1 MKKVSVI
8 IPMYNA
14 EPYICQ
20 CVQSVMSQTWENLEI
35 LVIDDGSKDQG
46 LKICEE
52 LGSTDGRI
60 RILTQRNRGVSAA
73 RNRGIEEADGEY
85 IFFLDSDDVI
95 HPCLIEALVRGAERF
110 QAEMAF
116 CGYVRLD
123 DREMEERLC
132 RDSENKDAAQ
142 RKERLTRASEKER
155 AVQRKERLIKTSEN
169 ACTVRWETAEQKK
182 TEEWFH
188 IRFERELSG
197 IGGKLIRRDFIGGQ
211 RFYERL
217 ASGED
222 TIFLYELC
230 RRQVKLAFADAEWYY
245 YRIRPDSVTHS
256 YDMGSIRQK
265 LRVYERIRD
274 QEIRIGHQDWALKWE
289 RGLVW
294 NILSMYLAMRN
305 RKDQKNSRYLKRRM
319 LMEMRNPVYRQLSA
333 GMKVLFFGLLAGCS
347 FPPFRAL
354 WVMKQKICH
363 TY

>member
-35 LVIDDGSKDQG
+35 LVIDDGSTDQE

-110 QAEMAF
+110 QAGMAF

-123 DREMEERLC
+123 DREMEERL
-132 RDSENKDAAQ
+132 
-142 RKERLTRASEKER
+142 T
-155 AVQRKERLIKTSEN
+155 KTSEN
-169 ACTVRWETAEQKK
+169 ACTVRWEVAEQKK
-182 TEEWFH
+182 TEAWFH

-245 YRIRPDSVTHS
+245 YRIHPDSVTHS
-256 YDMGSIRQK
+256 YDMSSIWQK

-294 NILSMYLAMRN
+294 NILSTYLVMRN

-319 LMEMRNPVYRQLSA
+319 LLEMKNPVYRQLSA

-347 FPPFRAL
+347 FPPVRAL

>member
-20 CVQSVMSQTWENLEI
+20 CVQSVKSQTWENLEI
-35 LVIDDGSKDQG
+35 LVIDDGSTDQG
-46 LKICEE
+46 LRICEE

-95 HPCLIEALVRGAERF
+95 HPCLIEALVKGAERF
-110 QAEMAF
+110 QAGMAF

-123 DREMEERLC
+123 DREMEERL
-132 RDSENKDAAQ
+132 
-142 RKERLTRASEKER
+142 T
-155 AVQRKERLIKTSEN
+155 KTSEN

-333 GMKVLFFGLLAGCS
+333 GMKVLLFGLLAGCS

>member
-8 IPMYNA
+8 ITMYNA
-14 EPYICQ
+14 ESYIRQ
-20 CVQSVMSQTWENLEI
+20 CMQSVMSQTWDDLEI
-35 LVIDDGSKDQG
+35 LVIDDGSADQG

-52 LGSTDGRI
+52 LGRMDGRI
-60 RILTQRNRGVSAA
+60 QILTQKNRGVSAA

-110 QAEMAF
+110 QAGMTF
-116 CGYVRLD
+116 CSYVRLD

-132 RDSENKDAAQ
+132 RDSENKDAAL
-142 RKERLTRASEKER
+142 RKERLT
-155 AVQRKERLIKTSEN
+155 KTSEN

-197 IGGKLIRRDFIGGQ
+197 IGGKLIRRDCIGRQ

-222 TIFLYELC
+222 TIFLYDLC

-245 YRIRPDSVTHS
+245 YRIHPDSVTHS
-256 YDMGSIRQK
+256 YDMSSIRQK

-274 QEIRIGHQDWALKWE
+274 QEIRIGHQGWALKWE

-294 NILSMYLAMRN
+294 NILSM
-305 RKDQKNSRYLKRRM
+305 
-319 LMEMRNPVYRQLSA
+319 
-333 GMKVLFFGLLAGCS
+333 
-347 FPPFRAL
+347 
-354 WVMKQKICH
+354 
-363 TY
+363 

>member
-14 EPYICQ
+14 ESYIRQ
-20 CVQSVMSQTWENLEI
+20 CMQSVMSQTWDDLEI
-35 LVIDDGSKDQG
+35 LVIDDGSTDKG

-60 RILTQRNRGVSAA
+60 RILTQKNRGVSAA

-95 HPCLIEALVRGAERF
+95 HPCLIEALVKGAERF

-123 DREMEERLC
+123 DREMEERLV
-132 RDSENKDAAQ
+132 
-142 RKERLTRASEKER
+142 RASGKVY
-155 AVQRKERLIKTSEN
+155 A
-169 ACTVRWETAEQKK
+169 VRWETAEQKK

-197 IGGKLIRRDFIGGQ
+197 IGGKLIRRECIGRQ

-222 TIFLYELC
+222 TIFLYDLC

-245 YRIRPDSVTHS
+245 YRIHPDSVTHS
-256 YDMGSIRQK
+256 YDMSSIRQK
-265 LRVYERIRD
+265 LEVYERIRD
-274 QEIRIGHQDWALKWE
+274 QEIRIGHEEWALKWE

-294 NILSMYLAMRN
+294 NILSMYLVMRN
-305 RKDQKNSRYLKRRM
+305 RKDQKNSRYLKQRM
-319 LMEMRNPVYRQLSA
+319 LLEMKNPVYRQLSA

>member
-1 MKKVSVI
+1 M
-8 IPMYNA
+8 
-14 EPYICQ
+14 
-20 CVQSVMSQTWENLEI
+20 
-35 LVIDDGSKDQG
+35 
-46 LKICEE
+46 
-52 LGSTDGRI
+52 
-60 RILTQRNRGVSAA
+60 
-73 RNRGIEEADGEY
+73 
-85 IFFLDSDDVI
+85 I

-110 QAEMAF
+110 QAGMTF
-116 CGYVRLD
+116 CSYVRLD

-132 RDSENKDAAQ
+132 RDSENKDAAL
-142 RKERLTRASEKER
+142 RKERLT
-155 AVQRKERLIKTSEN
+155 KTSEN

-197 IGGKLIRRDFIGGQ
+197 IGGKMIRRDCIGRQ

-222 TIFLYELC
+222 TIFLYDLC
-230 RRQVKLAFADAEWYY
+230 RRKVKLAFTDVGWYY
-245 YRIRPDSVTHS
+245 YRIRSDSVTHS
-256 YDMGSIRQK
+256 YDMSSIWQK
-265 LRVYERIRD
+265 LKVYERIRNR
-274 QEIRIGHQDWALKWE
+274 EYRIGHQNWALKWE

-294 NILSMYLAMRN
+294 NILSVYLVMRN

-319 LMEMRNPVYRQLSA
+319 LLEMKNPVYRQLSA

-354 WVMKQKICH
+354 WVVKQRICH

>member
-1 MKKVSVI
+1 MGDVAGSMKKVSVI

-35 LVIDDGSKDQG
+35 LVIDDGSTDQG

-95 HPCLIEALVRGAERF
+95 HPCLIEALVKGAERF
-110 QAEMAF
+110 QAGMAF

-123 DREMEERLC
+123 DREMEERL
-132 RDSENKDAAQ
+132 
-142 RKERLTRASEKER
+142 T
-155 AVQRKERLIKTSEN
+155 KTSEN

-197 IGGKLIRRDFIGGQ
+197 IGGKLIRRECIGRQ

-222 TIFLYELC
+222 TIFLYDLC

-245 YRIRPDSVTHS
+245 YRIHPDSVTHS
-256 YDMGSIRQK
+256 YDMSSIRQK
-265 LRVYERIRD
+265 LEVYERIRD
-274 QEIRIGHQDWALKWE
+274 QEIRIGHEEWALKWE

-305 RKDQKNSRYLKRRM
+305 RKNQKNSRYLKRRM
-319 LMEMRNPVYRQLSA
+319 LLEMRNPVYRQLSA

>member
-35 LVIDDGSKDQG
+35 LVIDDGSTDQG

-95 HPCLIEALVRGAERF
+95 HPCLIEALVKGAERF
-110 QAEMAF
+110 QAGMAF

-123 DREMEERLC
+123 DREMEERL
-132 RDSENKDAAQ
+132 
-142 RKERLTRASEKER
+142 T
-155 AVQRKERLIKTSEN
+155 KTSEN

-197 IGGKLIRRDFIGGQ
+197 IGGKLIRRECIGRQ

-222 TIFLYELC
+222 TIFLYDLC

-245 YRIRPDSVTHS
+245 YRIHPDSVTHS
-256 YDMGSIRQK
+256 YDMSSIRQK
-265 LRVYERIRD
+265 LEVYERIRD
-274 QEIRIGHQDWALKWE
+274 QEIRIGHEEWALKWE

-305 RKDQKNSRYLKRRM
+305 RKNQKNSRYLKRRM
-319 LMEMRNPVYRQLSA
+319 LLEMRNPVYRQLSA

>member
-20 CVQSVMSQTWENLEI
+20 CIQSVMSQTWENLEI
-35 LVIDDGSKDQG
+35 LVIDDGSTDQG
-46 LKICEE
+46 LRVCEE

-73 RNRGIEEADGEY
+73 RNRGLEEADGEY
-85 IFFLDSDDVI
+85 IFSLDSDDVI
-95 HPCLIEALVRGAERF
+95 HPCLIEALVKGAERF
-110 QAEMAF
+110 QAGMAF

-123 DREMEERLC
+123 DREMEERL
-132 RDSENKDAAQ
+132 
-142 RKERLTRASEKER
+142 T
-155 AVQRKERLIKTSEN
+155 KTSEN

-245 YRIRPDSVTHS
+245 YRIHPDSVTHS
-256 YDMGSIRQK
+256 YDISSIRQK

-294 NILSMYLAMRN
+294 NILSMYLVMRN
-305 RKDQKNSRYLKRRM
+305 RKDQKNSRYLKQRM
-319 LMEMRNPVYRQLSA
+319 LLEMKNPVYCQLSA

-347 FPPFRAL
+347 FPPVRAL

>member
-14 EPYICQ
+14 ESYIRQ
-20 CVQSVMSQTWENLEI
+20 CMQSVMSQTWDDLEI
-35 LVIDDGSKDQG
+35 LVIDDGSTDQG

-60 RILTQRNRGVSAA
+60 RILTQKNRGVSAA

-95 HPCLIEALVRGAERF
+95 HPCLIEALVKGAERF
-110 QAEMAF
+110 QAGMAF

-123 DREMEERLC
+123 DREMEERLI
-132 RDSENKDAAQ
+132 
-142 RKERLTRASEKER
+142 RAFGKVH
-155 AVQRKERLIKTSEN
+155 A
-169 ACTVRWETAEQKK
+169 VRWETAEQKK

-197 IGGKLIRRDFIGGQ
+197 IGGKLIRRECIGRQ

-222 TIFLYELC
+222 TIFLYDLC

-245 YRIRPDSVTHS
+245 YRIHPDSVTHS

-265 LRVYERIRD
+265 LEVYERIRD
-274 QEIRIGHQDWALKWE
+274 QEIRIGHEEWALKWE

-294 NILSMYLAMRN
+294 NILSMYLVMRN
-305 RKDQKNSRYLKRRM
+305 RKDQKNSRYLKQRM
-319 LMEMRNPVYRQLSA
+319 LLEMKNSVYRQLSA

-347 FPPFRAL
+347 FPPVRAL
-354 WVMKQKICH
+354 WVIKQKICH

>member
-1 MKKVSVI
+1 MGDVAGSMKKVSVI
-8 IPMYNA
+8 ITMYNA
-14 EPYICQ
+14 ESYIRQ
-20 CVQSVMSQTWENLEI
+20 CMQSVMSQTWDDLEI
-35 LVIDDGSKDQG
+35 LVIDDGSADQG

-52 LGSTDGRI
+52 LGRMDGRI
-60 RILTQRNRGVSAA
+60 QILTQKNRGVSAA

-110 QAEMAF
+110 QAGMTF
-116 CGYVRLD
+116 CSYVRLD

-132 RDSENKDAAQ
+132 RDSENKDAAL
-142 RKERLTRASEKER
+142 RKERLT
-155 AVQRKERLIKTSEN
+155 KTSEN

-197 IGGKLIRRDFIGGQ
+197 IGGKLIRRDCIGRQ

-222 TIFLYELC
+222 TIFLYDLC

-245 YRIRPDSVTHS
+245 YRIHPDSVTHS
-256 YDMGSIRQK
+256 YDMSSIRQK

-274 QEIRIGHQDWALKWE
+274 QEIRIGHQGWALKWE

-294 NILSMYLAMRN
+294 NILSMYLVMRN
-305 RKDQKNSRYLKRRM
+305 RKVQKNSRYLKKRM
-319 LMEMRNPVYRQLSA
+319 LLEMRNPVYRQLSA

>member
-8 IPMYNA
+8 ITMYNA
-14 EPYICQ
+14 ESYIRQ
-20 CVQSVMSQTWENLEI
+20 CMQSVMSQTWDDLEI
-35 LVIDDGSKDQG
+35 LVIDDGSADQG

-52 LGSTDGRI
+52 LGRMDGRI
-60 RILTQRNRGVSAA
+60 QILTQKNRGVSAA

-95 HPCLIEALVRGAERF
+95 HPCLIEALVRGADRF
-110 QAEMAF
+110 QAGMTF
-116 CGYVRLD
+116 GSYVRLD

-132 RDSENKDAAQ
+132 RDSENKDAAL
-142 RKERLTRASEKER
+142 RKERLT
-155 AVQRKERLIKTSEN
+155 KTSEN

-197 IGGKLIRRDFIGGQ
+197 IGGKLIRRDCIGRQ

-222 TIFLYELC
+222 TIFLYDLC

-245 YRIRPDSVTHS
+245 YRIHPDSVTHS
-256 YDMGSIRQK
+256 YDMSSIRQK

-274 QEIRIGHQDWALKWE
+274 QEIRIGHQGWALKWE

-294 NILSMYLAMRN
+294 NILSMYLVMRN
-305 RKDQKNSRYLKRRM
+305 RKVQKNSRYLKKRM
-319 LMEMRNPVYRQLSA
+319 LLEMRNPVYRQLSA

-363 TY
+363 TS

>member
-14 EPYICQ
+14 ESYIRQ
-20 CVQSVMSQTWENLEI
+20 CMQSVMSQTWDDLEI
-35 LVIDDGSKDQG
+35 LVIDDGSTDQG

-60 RILTQRNRGVSAA
+60 RILTQKNRGVSAA

-95 HPCLIEALVRGAERF
+95 HPCLIEALVKGAERF
-110 QAEMAF
+110 QAGMAF

-123 DREMEERLC
+123 DREMEERL
-132 RDSENKDAAQ
+132 
-142 RKERLTRASEKER
+142 T
-155 AVQRKERLIKTSEN
+155 KTSEN

-197 IGGKLIRRDFIGGQ
+197 IGGKLIRRECIGRQ

-222 TIFLYELC
+222 TIFLYDLC

-245 YRIRPDSVTHS
+245 YRIHPDSVTHS
-256 YDMGSIRQK
+256 YDMSSIRQK
-265 LRVYERIRD
+265 LEVYERIRD
-274 QEIRIGHQDWALKWE
+274 QEIRIGHEEWALKWE

-294 NILSMYLAMRN
+294 NILSMYLVMRN
-305 RKDQKNSRYLKRRM
+305 RKDQKNSRYLKQRM
-319 LMEMRNPVYRQLSA
+319 LLEMKNPVYRQLSA

>member
-14 EPYICQ
+14 ESYIRQ
-20 CVQSVMSQTWENLEI
+20 CMQSVMSQTWDDLEI
-35 LVIDDGSKDQG
+35 LVIDDGSADQG

-52 LGSTDGRI
+52 LGRMDGRI

-95 HPCLIEALVRGAERF
+95 HPCLIEALVKGAKRF
-110 QAEMAF
+110 RAEMAF

-123 DREMEERLC
+123 DREMEERL
-132 RDSENKDAAQ
+132 
-142 RKERLTRASEKER
+142 T
-155 AVQRKERLIKTSEN
+155 KTSEN

-197 IGGKLIRRDFIGGQ
+197 IGGKLIRRDCIVRQ

-245 YRIRPDSVTHS
+245 YRIHPDSVTHS
-256 YDMGSIRQK
+256 YDMSSIRQK

-294 NILSMYLAMRN
+294 NILSMYLVMRN
-305 RKDQKNSRYLKRRM
+305 RKEQKNSRYLKKRM
-319 LMEMRNPVYRQLSA
+319 LLEMKNPVYCQLSA

>member
-8 IPMYNA
+8 ITMYNA
-14 EPYICQ
+14 ESYIRQ
-20 CVQSVMSQTWENLEI
+20 CMQSVMSQTWDDLEI
-35 LVIDDGSKDQG
+35 LVIDDGSADQG

-52 LGSTDGRI
+52 LGRMDGRI
-60 RILTQRNRGVSAA
+60 QILTQKNRGVSAA

-110 QAEMAF
+110 QAGMTF
-116 CGYVRLD
+116 CSYVRLD

-132 RDSENKDAAQ
+132 RDSENKDTAL

-155 AVQRKERLIKTSEN
+155 AVQRKERLTKTSEN
-169 ACTVRWETAEQKK
+169 ACTIRWETAEQKK

-197 IGGKLIRRDFIGGQ
+197 IGGKMIRRECIGRQ

-222 TIFLYELC
+222 TIFLYDLC

-245 YRIRPDSVTHS
+245 YRIHPDSVTHS
-256 YDMGSIRQK
+256 YDMSSIRQK

-274 QEIRIGHQDWALKWE
+274 QEIRIGHQGWALKWE

-294 NILSMYLAMRN
+294 NILSMYLVMRN
-305 RKDQKNSRYLKRRM
+305 RKVQKNSRYLKKRM
-319 LMEMRNPVYRQLSA
+319 LLEMRNPVYRQLSA